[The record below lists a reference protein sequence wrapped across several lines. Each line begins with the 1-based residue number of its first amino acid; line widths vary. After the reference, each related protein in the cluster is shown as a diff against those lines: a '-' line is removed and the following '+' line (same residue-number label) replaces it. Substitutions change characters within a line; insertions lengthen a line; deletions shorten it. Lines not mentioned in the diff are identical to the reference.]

1 MPKIE
6 NHQIIQRQLFP
17 KIITHVKKPEITLIV
32 GARQVGKTVL
42 LNMLKEWLM
51 SKKKVSPKNIL
62 YFNLDIVRDWEF
74 FQNQTNFIE
83 FLKEQSQ
90 KEKIY
95 VLVDEAQRVPDCS
108 RFFKGVYDSNLNIK
122 LILTGSTS
130 LELKT
135 RFKESLTGRKQVFH
149 LYSFSFNEFLE
160 AKDKK
165 LVELLKK
172 KNEISKISKKKIL
185 ELFREYT
192 VWGGYPRVVFAK
204 TRQEKIAI
212 LAEIYSSYIEK
223 DIVGLLE
230 IKNRL
235 GFSKLV
241 KLLAGQIGQLV
252 NVNELANSLNLDRE
266 TVERYL
272 KALEETFIITP
283 LLPYF
288 KNPRQEIVKQNK
300 IYFNDTGIRNY
311 ALENFSS
318 LSERLDAGLL
328 LENALFREIL
338 LALDIFQ
345 KIRFWRTKQGAE
357 VDFLVLEREKIV
369 PIEVKLNIK
378 KPVISL
384 SLRNFIKKYS
394 PQKALVVN
402 LSKEAKIK
410 INKTNIYFLYP
421 YLVNLSC

>member
-1 MPKIE
+1 
-6 NHQIIQRQLFP
+6 
-17 KIITHVKKPEITLIV
+17 
-32 GARQVGKTVL
+32 
-42 LNMLKEWLM
+42 
-51 SKKKVSPKNIL
+51 
-62 YFNLDIVRDWEF
+62 
-74 FQNQTNFIE
+74 
-83 FLKEQSQ
+83 
-90 KEKIY
+90 
-95 VLVDEAQRVPDCS
+95 
-108 RFFKGVYDSNLNIK
+108 
-122 LILTGSTS
+122 
-130 LELKT
+130 
-135 RFKESLTGRKQVFH
+135 
-149 LYSFSFNEFLE
+149 
-160 AKDKK
+160 
-165 LVELLKK
+165 LVELFKK
-172 KNEISKISKKKIL
+172 KNEISEISKKKIL

>member
-122 LILTGSTS
+122 LILTGSSS

-165 LVELLKK
+165 LVELFKK
-172 KNEISKISKKKIL
+172 KNEISEISKKKIL

-204 TRQEKIAI
+204 TWQEKIAI

>member
-172 KNEISKISKKKIL
+172 KNEISEISKKKIL

>member
-165 LVELLKK
+165 LVELFKK
-172 KNEISKISKKKIL
+172 KNEISEISKKKIL

-288 KNPRQEIVKQNK
+288 KNPRQEIVKRNK

>member
-165 LVELLKK
+165 LVELFKK
-172 KNEISKISKKKIL
+172 KNEISEISKKKIL

-204 TRQEKIAI
+204 TWQEKIAI

>member
-122 LILTGSTS
+122 LILTGSSS

-165 LVELLKK
+165 LVELFKK
-172 KNEISKISKKKIL
+172 KNEISEISKKKIL

>member
-165 LVELLKK
+165 LVELFKK
-172 KNEISKISKKKIL
+172 KNEISEISKKKIL